1 MAHLSKHNAA
11 LLARVRR
18 IAGQVGAIERAL
30 TTGDDCAT
38 TLHLVAGVR
47 GAINGLM
54 AEVIKEH
61 VREHVAHPGL
71 TDADRQAG
79 AEELIEAIRRYSK

>member
-1 MAHLSKHNAA
+1 MAHVSKHNEA

-30 TTGDDCAT
+30 ATGDDCAT
-38 TLHLVAGVR
+38 TLHLAAGAR
-47 GAINGLM
+47 GAMNGLM
-54 AEVIKEH
+54 AELIKQH
-61 VREHVAHPGL
+61 LHEHVAHPGL

-79 AEELIEAIRRYSK
+79 AEELIDAIRRYSK